1 MTKRGYRIWDL
12 RKDIG
17 YGILDMGYGI
27 LGRISDMGYGKLTKV
42 EKKVN
47 KTASFSVFR
56 GLILYEVRG
65 FGSLEMGKGLGSGYL
80 RHV

>member
-1 MTKRGYRIWDL
+1 
-12 RKDIG
+12 
-17 YGILDMGYGI
+17 
-27 LGRISDMGYGKLTKV
+27 MGYGKLTKV

-56 GLILYEVRG
+56 GLILYEVRE
-65 FGSLEMGKGLGSGYL
+65 FGRLEMGKGPGSGYL

>member
-1 MTKRGYRIWDL
+1 MTEK
-12 RKDIG
+12 
-17 YGILDMGYGI
+17 
-27 LGRISDMGYGKLTKV
+27 GYGKLTKV
-42 EKKVN
+42 EKKV
-47 KTASFSVFR
+47 KRTASFSVFR